1 MCMYKMMFRKIE
13 ASIYRY
19 GNFDE
24 LADCEED
31 EYKIL
36 LSMFENTL
44 TWKDVEWLTK
54 ITKLPVVVKGI
65 LTGE

>member
-1 MCMYKMMFRKIE
+1 MLFRSFV
-13 ASIYRY
+13 ALIYRY
-19 GNFDE
+19 GNFE
-24 LADCEED
+24 GLADCEAD
-31 EYKIL
+31 EYKML
-36 LSMFENTL
+36 LSMFDNTL

>member
-1 MCMYKMMFRKIE
+1 MYLYKMMFRKFVALIF
-13 ASIYRY
+13 RY
-19 GNFDE
+19 GNFE
-24 LADCEED
+24 GLAEED

-36 LSMFENTL
+36 LSMFDNTL